1 MGAGRRLDIGRSFD
15 LSIFCPLEMGKVF
28 ISTVDLEI
36 GQCFFLWPGPPF
48 TAMEDDTRGTQS
60 VTGTQ
65 KTLLSEGVEAWPCWG
80 FGGNR
85 VQRLNAGQI
94 QIL

>member
-1 MGAGRRLDIGRSFD
+1 
-15 LSIFCPLEMGKVF
+15 MGKVF

-36 GQCFFLWPGPPF
+36 GQCFFLWPGSSF
-48 TAMEDDTRGTQS
+48 IAMEDDTRGTQS

-65 KTLLSEGVEAWPCWG
+65 KTLLSEGVVGWPCWG
-80 FGGNR
+80 LGGNW